1 MQMSE
6 SCLDDANYNKM
17 IQTMNFNDL
26 LMMSLDDSDEED
38 DENTCL
44 ISGEKLDE
52 TCIKLKCKHSFNYK
66 YLFNEL
72 KHQKMYNGLEITHLS
87 KRQIKCPYCRTIQNG
102 LIPWKEGFA
111 KVNGVNG
118 PPSLY
123 YKGNKWKQSINARV
137 IGIE

>member
-1 MQMSE
+1 M
-6 SCLDDANYNKM
+6 KHGK
-17 IQTMNFNDL
+17 I
-26 LMMSLDDSDEED
+26 
-38 DENTCL
+38 
-44 ISGEKLDE
+44 
-52 TCIKLKCKHSFNYK
+52 KCKHSFNYK

-111 KVNGVNG
+111 KVKGVND

-123 YKGNKWKQSINARV
+123 YKGNKCSYCLKSGKRKGATSNSLLVNIVKDMKIQLRRRK
-137 IGIE
+137 